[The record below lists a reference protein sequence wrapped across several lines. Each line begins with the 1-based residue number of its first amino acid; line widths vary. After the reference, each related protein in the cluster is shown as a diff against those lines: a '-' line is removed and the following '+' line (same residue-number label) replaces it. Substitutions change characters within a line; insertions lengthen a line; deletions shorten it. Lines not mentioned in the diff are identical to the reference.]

1 MIIICWH
8 SLGFLINFRQPQDN
22 SYLFL
27 KKVPFAPQAVYFFA
41 FTSIFNI
48 NFDIYFYLIT
58 KMIYIL

>member
-27 KKVPFAPQAVYFFA
+27 KKVPFAPQAVFFLLL
-41 FTSIFNI
+41 TSIFNI
-48 NFDIYFYLIT
+48 NFDIYFY
-58 KMIYIL
+58 

>member
-8 SLGFLINFRQPQDN
+8 MRLFNKFPTAARQQL
-22 SYLFL
+22 SFL

-41 FTSIFNI
+41 FNTDFNI